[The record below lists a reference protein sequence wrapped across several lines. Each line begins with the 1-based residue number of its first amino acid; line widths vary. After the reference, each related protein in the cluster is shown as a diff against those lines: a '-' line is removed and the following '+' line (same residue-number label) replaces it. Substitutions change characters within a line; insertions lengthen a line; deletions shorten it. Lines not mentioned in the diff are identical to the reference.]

1 MGMKQFV
8 LMMIAGFIFSCTTS
22 DTDVV
27 GRCYT
32 LIERQCAM
40 DPFNAFYKNVKTPE
54 DKAVAIDS
62 YFEANGVPSAVV
74 KANPVSTDAVCLAC
88 VCPSGFSYQ
97 LEVADKDTA
106 KLNTLNILLIKRDC
120 N

>member
-1 MGMKQFV
+1 MKQIV
-8 LMMIAGFIFSCTTS
+8 LIVIAGFIFSCSPT
-22 DTDVV
+22 DTDVI

-40 DPFNAFYKNVKTPE
+40 DPFNTFYKNVSTPE
-54 DKAVAIDS
+54 DKALAIGN
-62 YFEANGVPSAVV
+62 YFMANGVHSAVV
-74 KANPVSTDAVCLAC
+74 KANPVSADAVCQAC
-88 VCPSGFSYQ
+88 VCPSGFSFQ